1 MVYLVMYFHLVGIRI
16 LQCMLLKV
24 CLLLGIK
31 IFDGVEFRQ
40 LLEPS
45 GDRGWMIG
53 TSPVCYASQ
62 QQYDIIVGAD
72 GKKYCLPGF
81 KAKEFRAKLAIA
93 ITVNFVNHNTTSEA
107 SVEEISGVSYIY
119 NQDFF
124 NNLRKKHGIDLE
136 NIVYYKDETHYFVM
150 TAKKQSL
157 LKKGV
162 LKQVDVF
169 VFNVIVHDMNLFCI
183 AGQD

>member
-1 MVYLVMYFHLVGIRI
+1 MVHMYNCYCSVGIRV

-31 IFDGVEFRQ
+31 VFDGVEFRQ

-45 GDRGWMIG
+45 GDKGWMIG
-53 TSPVCYASQ
+53 TSPSCDASQ
-62 QQYDIIVGAD
+62 HQYEIIVGAD

-93 ITVNFVNHNTTSEA
+93 ITVNFVNHNTTTEA

-124 NNLRKKHGIDLE
+124 NNLRKKHDIDLE

-162 LKQVDVF
+162 LKQVRCLVSHIF
-169 VFNVIVHDMNLFCI
+169 VCMNLL
-183 AGQD
+183 